1 MTQSQAVEIY
11 AYVGV
16 LATDLMVHGLKSAA
30 IKSGRIHECLETG
43 HMNINYG
50 EMTSLLRE
58 LRERIEDDL
67 HVIVFL
73 ALSQDESAFY
83 SSPDKDWGAVIG
95 RFYKLRHDIE
105 EASKCFALGRYAAAL
120 FHILLVAEFGVIK
133 VAELFGAAGDRPGWG
148 ALERLRKISDKDW
161 KQKTALEQQH
171 SEFLKNLL
179 PMAFAIKDSWR
190 HKISHVDNK
199 LEWMDTD
206 FSPEV
211 AGEIISATR
220 GFMRRLAEDLPK

>member
-16 LATDLMVHGLKSAA
+16 LGTDLMAHGLKSAA
-30 IKSGRIHECLETG
+30 IKSGRIHERLETG

-67 HVIVFL
+67 HVTVFL
-73 ALSQDESAFY
+73 ALSQDESALY
-83 SSPDKDWGAVIG
+83 SSPDKDWGTVIT
-95 RFYKLRHDIE
+95 RFHKLRHDIE

-120 FHILLVAEFGVIK
+120 FHVLLVAEFGVIK

-148 ALERLRKISDKDW
+148 ALDRLRKISDKDW
-161 KQKTALEQQH
+161 KQKTVLEQQH

-220 GFMRRLAEDLPK
+220 GFMRRLAQDLPK